1 MKRKFILILS
11 CFLTI
16 AILLNGCGSK
26 RQSETIPDNLPQN
39 SQKEHLNATEG
50 SKQIRIE
57 SDTHK
62 MIFQLNGSSAAKAL
76 YEQLPLAVTIE
87 DYGTVEKIFY
97 PPQKLDISDTPPAE
111 GPAGTLAYY
120 EPWGDVAIFTDKCEK
135 TNGLYELGEAISGME
150 QIKSLSGEIRIEKN
164 EESEAENSMPESGSS
179 AQPETHPSSEGS

>member
-1 MKRKFILILS
+1 MKRKSILILS

-50 SKQIRIE
+50 SMQIRIE

-97 PPQKLDISDTPPAE
+97 PPQKLDISDTLPRKALPEPLPIMSPGA
-111 GPAGTLAYY
+111 TLLFL
-120 EPWGDVAIFTDKCEK
+120 PTNVRKQTDY
-135 TNGLYELGEAISGME
+135 TN
-150 QIKSLSGEIRIEKN
+150 
-164 EESEAENSMPESGSS
+164 
-179 AQPETHPSSEGS
+179 